1 MENFNSK
8 QEFRELF
15 LKLIKPLK
23 VHYSDGKAELNIGAT
38 TAGYGNKIA
47 RMEGF
52 SRVLWGL
59 ASYLA
64 GGGEENEML
73 EIYLEGLK
81 NGTDKKSVEYWGNL
95 HNKDQRMVEMAAI
108 SYSILLIPDKI
119 WEPLSEESKKNLAAW
134 LYQINDYTQ
143 AENNWQYFNVIT
155 NLALKSVGAKHS
167 PERMKQAMD
176 KYESFYIGNGWYSD
190 GKRPQKDYYTAF
202 GIHFYCLLYAK
213 FMEKEDAQ
221 RCQLFK
227 DRAAEFAKDF
237 IYWFDDEG
245 RGLPFGRSLTYRFA
259 QSAFWSACIFAGVEP
274 FSMGIMKG
282 IIQRNFKYWFSQPI
296 LDNGGVLTLGYAYPN
311 MNMNE
316 EYNSSSSPYWAFK
329 SFIILA
335 LSDNHKF
342 WSAEAEPLPELENLK
357 YIPECNMIIQRRK
370 GDVTALTA
378 GQYAVLE
385 PTHTA
390 EKYSKFAYSTM
401 FGFSVPRSYIKKEE
415 AAADS
420 MLSFEVDGMIWVR
433 RKCSEVKFENNTIY
447 SKWVPLKGI
456 EVETLIIPLEN
467 GHIRKHKVTSDIE
480 CIAYDSGFS
489 YPYSMEFTEVV
500 QEKGIC
506 RIADKNGESSVYSQ
520 IGDGCFINASPNT
533 NLIFPKT
540 GIPAILYKINKG
552 INEFETKIETKI
564 LNSNIDIEGF

>member
-8 QEFRELF
+8 QEFRALF
-15 LKLIKPLK
+15 LKLIQPLK
-23 VHYSDGKAELNIGAT
+23 SHYSNGRAELNIGAT
-38 TAGYGNKIA
+38 TAGYGNKIS

-59 ASYLA
+59 ASYIA

-81 NGTDKKSVEYWGNL
+81 NGTDKKSEEYWGDL

-119 WEPLSEESKKNLAAW
+119 WSPLSEESKENLAAW

-155 NLALKSVGAKHS
+155 NLALKSIGAKYNT
-167 PERMKQAMD
+167 ERMKQAMD

-213 FMEKEDAQ
+213 FMEKEDTQ

-259 QSAFWSACIFAGVEP
+259 QSAFWSACVLAGVEP
-274 FSMGIMKG
+274 FTIGTMKG
-282 IIQRNFKYWFSQPI
+282 IIQRNFKYWFNQPI

-316 EYNSSSSPYWAFK
+316 EYNSASSPYWAFK

-357 YIPECNMIIQRRK
+357 YIPECDMIIQRRK
-370 GDVTALTA
+370 EDVTALTA
-378 GQYAVLE
+378 GQYAILE

-415 AAADS
+415 VAADS

-447 SKWVPLKGI
+447 SKWIPLKGI
-456 EVETLIIPLEN
+456 EVETLIMPVEN
-467 GHIRKHKVTSDIE
+467 GHIRKHKITSDRE
-480 CIAYDSGFS
+480 CVAYDSGFS
-489 YPYSMEFTEVV
+489 YPYSMEFTEVI

-506 RIADKNGESSVYSQ
+506 KIADKNGESAVYSQ
-520 IGDGCFINASPNT
+520 MGDGCFINATPNT

-552 INEFETKIETKI
+552 INEFETRIETKI
-564 LNSNIDIEGF
+564 LNSNIDIQGF